1 MYGIPKQ
8 IHVRSE
14 VFEDMLQETAA
25 FMNSTVT
32 VCDELENID
41 DLTEMM
47 ESGML
52 NPDMML
58 S

>member
-1 MYGIPKQ
+1 
-8 IHVRSE
+8 
-14 VFEDMLQETAA
+14 
-25 FMNSTVT
+25 MNSTVT

-52 NPDMML
+52 NPDMMR